1 MRLTLASIAA
11 AGEAITGNDAEEMIS
26 SIRAAF
32 AAESEIEHVSVR
44 IRTGF
49 IAVGIFTVAAETAR
63 TNSCIR
69 GVLERLGFANYSI
82 RNVPLPEVVL
92 EENSR

>member
-1 MRLTLASIAA
+1 MRLTLATIDA
-11 AGEAITGNDAEEMIS
+11 AGEAITGNDAEELIF

-32 AAESEIEHVSVR
+32 AGEPEIEHVSVR
-44 IRTGF
+44 IRTGV

-63 TNSCIR
+63 TNTCIR
-69 GVLERLGFANYSI
+69 GVLGRLGFAHFSI

-92 EENSR
+92 